1 MRGRGLRSWA
11 TLFWSDAIVQANNG
25 LARQEE
31 LADPR
36 YKDAGGIFDIMAMT
50 VIHTHLAVGAP

>member
-31 LADPR
+31 LADPK
-36 YKDAGGIFDIMAMT
+36 YNDAGGIFDIMAMT
-50 VIHTHLAVGAP
+50 VIHTHFAVGAP